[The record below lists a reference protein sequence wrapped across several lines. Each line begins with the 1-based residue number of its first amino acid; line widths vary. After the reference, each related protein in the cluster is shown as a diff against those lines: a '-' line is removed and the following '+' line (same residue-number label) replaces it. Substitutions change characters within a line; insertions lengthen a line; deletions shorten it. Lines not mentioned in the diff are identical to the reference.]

1 MKLLL
6 AAILSGLL
14 ILSCVPTE
22 QVEALTTG
30 KGLRKIPATDAQ
42 TIKALTDAGAE
53 IVVKQPDYLV
63 IRIDGMQ
70 SVLSI
75 GTVPLS
81 EADLVQR
88 LVKIQLKDS
97 TSVQTIVDMGIDL
110 WDVEGNEAFAQAYD
124 LYIERL
130 KADGYQVTILE
141 ENSRKSGEESK

>member
-14 ILSCVPTE
+14 ILSCTSTE

-30 KGLRKIPATDAQ
+30 KGLRKIPAADAQ
-42 TIKALTDAGAE
+42 TIKTLTDAGAE
-53 IVVKQPDYLV
+53 IVVQQPDYLV

-70 SVLSI
+70 AVQNVNTI
-75 GTVPLS
+75 ALS
-81 EADLVQR
+81 EEDLIQR

-97 TSVQTIVDMGIDL
+97 TSLQTIVDMGIDL
-110 WDVEGNEAFAQAYD
+110 WDVEGEQAVARAYD

-130 KADGYQVTILE
+130 KADGFQVTILE
-141 ENSRKSGEESK
+141 ENSLNAGEEQ

>member
-14 ILSCVPTE
+14 IISCVPTE

-42 TIKALTDAGAE
+42 TIKTLTEAGAE
-53 IVVKQPDYLV
+53 IVVRQPDYLV

-70 SVLSI
+70 AVQSVS
-75 GTVPLS
+75 TVPLS
-81 EADLVQR
+81 ENDLVQR
-88 LVKIQLKDS
+88 LVKIRLQDS
-97 TSVQTIVDMGIDL
+97 TSVQKIVDMGIDL
-110 WDVEGNEAFAQAYD
+110 WDVEGNDAVAQAYD

-130 KADGYQVTILE
+130 KADGFQVTILE
-141 ENSRKSGEESK
+141 ENSRKSGEEK